1 MRVLAVTPTYGDTMR
16 PEMRASMEA
25 LDLEGIDLTWMVIDE
40 QPYPAPDHRNVL
52 HMYRKA
58 RERALRGRYDVMW
71 TVENDMVLPQD
82 AAQHLNATPGDVVY
96 GVYIIRFGTEVLSAF
111 QYVDNANVGDSF
123 TLSQEALS
131 EALKHTV
138 VRCSGTGWGCTWI
151 RRDALKTIRFP
162 EEWPENPPFD
172 IAFSHLCLRKGLVL
186 NANFRVQCGHI
197 KNGQALWPMQYEK
210 PVEYS
215 PYTWLIDGQVIPQY
229 RAKIS
234 VPEPAAQGPARAGAP
249 ESGRKPALQEPQRM
263 VSNFIRIVATQ
274 DVTVRVGVE
283 SQRLKAGQQYD
294 LPAQDAREIV
304 RGGYAQEATFV
315 VP

>member
-1 MRVLAVTPTYGDTMR
+1 MKVLAVTPTYGDQMR
-16 PEMRASMEA
+16 PEMLASMEA

-40 QPYPAPDHRNVL
+40 QPWPAPDHRNVL

-71 TVENDMVLPQD
+71 TVEHDMVLKPD

-96 GVYIIRFGTEVLSAF
+96 GVYIIRFGTEVLSVF
-111 QYVDNANVGDSF
+111 RYIDNQNMGDSF
-123 TLSQEALS
+123 SLDREGLE

-151 RRDALKTIRFP
+151 RREALKAIKFP

-172 IAFSHLCLRKGLVL
+172 IAFSHMVLRKGLVL
-186 NANFRVQCGHI
+186 NANFRVHCGHI
-197 KNGQALWPMQYEK
+197 KNGETLWPIQYDK

-229 RAKIS
+229 RVKASI
-234 VPEPAAQGPARAGAP
+234 PEPAAQSTARPGAP
-249 ESGRKPALQEPQRM
+249 GSGLKPALPEPQRM
-263 VSNFIRIVATQ
+263 VSNIIRIVATQ
-274 DVTVRVGVE
+274 NVTVRVGVE